1 MNLGVDGAASLY
13 GSFCTNATSESKKV
27 QPSFH
32 PSDASSKWLFFFK
45 KVLFFCT
52 YSWWFRY
59 CRSPG
64 IVWRQIK
71 RNALPHSL
79 KYRYLLS
86 LQGFDS
92 AEMLT
97 DACRPWHICYFN
109 HQSSISA
116 RNHKALQIK
125 QQTFL
130 PREPG
135 NCRPY
140 KAEPA
145 LPTVCSDKSITSTGM
160 LNIFGR
166 RDRCEAGV
174 EFDQAG
180 SQPSVHYR
188 TSQQEHTLPVSI
200 PQPEEKYYSA

>member
-1 MNLGVDGAASLY
+1 MM
-13 GSFCTNATSESKKV
+13 V
-27 QPSFH
+27 QILPISC
-32 PSDASSKWLFFFK
+32 A
-45 KVLFFCT
+45 
-52 YSWWFRY
+52 
-59 CRSPG
+59 G
-64 IVWRQIK
+64 IVWKQIK
-71 RNALPHSL
+71 TFSFPQSL
-79 KYRYLLS
+79 KYLFS

-92 AEMLT
+92 AEMLKDT
-97 DACRPWHICYFN
+97 RRPRHICYFN

-116 RNHKALQIK
+116 KTHKVLQVK
-125 QQTFL
+125 EQTFL
-130 PREPG
+130 PQEPV

-145 LPTVCSDKSITSTGM
+145 LLTVCSDKSITSTGM

-166 RDRCEAGV
+166 RDRCEAVV
-174 EFDQAG
+174 EFDQAV